1 MPASVAQVVGD
12 GVDERRTP
20 PTVGCR
26 TRGTEWGERRRSSAQ
41 GQFRGNRLRESCCY
55 VGDEEDAARPGSH
68 HGNGLRGSCEAW
80 SGQPA
85 SQWQTG
91 ACRSCGTAGG
101 SHAAGMWN
109 RSGRKTHSD
118 RLLRTK
124 RKARS
129 APDVQRKKRSTPT
142 ARPVPSERRTNV
154 KLQPPDWCPRGEGPT
169 SNFNRRTGPRTKDQC
184 QLRRFG
190 PRCLRRTN
198 VKLRIDSIPSWETLW
213 STRAT
218 GITHP
223 GFYGWKP
230 WKKPN
235 NAPIITAPTTPR

>member
-1 MPASVAQVVGD
+1 MS
-12 GVDERRTP
+12 
-20 PTVGCR
+20 
-26 TRGTEWGERRRSSAQ
+26 
-41 GQFRGNRLRESCCY
+41 NR
-55 VGDEEDAARPGSH
+55 P
-68 HGNGLRGSCEAW
+68 
-80 SGQPA
+80 
-85 SQWQTG
+85 
-91 ACRSCGTAGG
+91 
-101 SHAAGMWN
+101 
-109 RSGRKTHSD
+109 GRKTHSD

-129 APDVQRKKRSTPT
+129 VPGVQRKKRSTPT

-154 KLQPPDWCPRGEGPT
+154 KLQPPNWCPRGEGPT

-198 VKLRIDSIPSWETLW
+198 VKLRIDSIPSWETLR

-235 NAPIITAPTTPR
+235 NAPIITAPTTQREGFRHPFRRLPPKCSQKFTTNPAHSRPVYRHRPRVRTRLAHRRSSCCFSALRVS